1 MPSKA
6 GLIGAGVALPE
17 ALDVGVM
24 EGEGDEVALLEC
36 EGVFVTETVG
46 VTENVG
52 VLVVEPAAVREAL
65 NVRDMDGE
73 GDGGMDAEGD
83 RAMHSLVV
91 EEGIQFGALQTHE
104 PAVSVE

>member
-1 MPSKA
+1 MPPKA

-17 ALDVGVM
+17 AL
-24 EGEGDEVALLEC
+24 
-36 EGVFVTETVG
+36 
-46 VTENVG
+46 NVG
-52 VLVVEPAAVREAL
+52 V
-65 NVRDMDGE
+65 MDGE
-73 GDGGMDAEGD
+73 GDGVMDAEDD